1 MILDAIPETG
11 LPMAP
16 PRQRVRE
23 ERVGGQAFDPGTGEV
38 TSLTEDELQA
48 LRRAAAEDDTLRYF
62 ATRSWTSGVLPEGC
76 LSTPNRIYLE
86 VTGRCNLSCVMCYR
100 EGEDEEE
107 FPTEEL
113 TDLIG
118 RLAAIGV
125 HEIRFTGGEPT
136 VRDDLPALIDAAL
149 GHGLYTS
156 LGTNGVWRE
165 GLARELLARPIGRYL
180 VSLDGPEEINDALR
194 GAGAFARTAATL
206 SRLVTAGRKVRV
218 NTVIT
223 PHVLDMLPD
232 FARQLADRGVRHL
245 SLIAPRPTGRGATDA
260 FNTDRPGAAEMARV
274 SRMLPDLQGQTGV
287 QVEFQYGSDAGTATG
302 QSSDPVI
309 RKVLCCPAGREAA
322 FISPAGWLHACGCS
336 PGGSADAAARAP
348 FAAGNVRGLSAR
360 ALHAL
365 WLGSDV
371 WGVFR
376 DLRRSK
382 HAACFTCA
390 RYGNGCF
397 GSCPVHAYLASGD
410 FAGPDPLC
418 PLAGC

>member
-1 MILDAIPETG
+1 MIVDTTAETA
-11 LPMAP
+11 LPMVP

-48 LRRAAAEDDTLRYF
+48 RRRAAADDHTLRYF
-62 ATRSWTSGVLPEGC
+62 ATRSWTSGELPEGC

-100 EGEDEEE
+100 EGDDGGE
-107 FPTEEL
+107 FSTEEL

-118 RLAAIGV
+118 RLAATGV

-156 LGTNGVWRE
+156 LGTNGVWRD
-165 GLARELLARPIGRYL
+165 GLAEELLARPIGRTL

-194 GAGAFARTAATL
+194 GAGAFARTTGTL
-206 SRLVTAGRKVRV
+206 DRLVAAGRKVRV

-223 PHVLDMLPD
+223 PRVLDVLPD

-245 SLIAPRPTGRGATDA
+245 SLIAPRPTGRGAGEA
-260 FNTDRPGAAEMARV
+260 FSTDRPGAADMARV

-287 QVEFQYGSDAGTATG
+287 QVEFQYGADTGATAGQA
-302 QSSDPVI
+302 SDPVI

-336 PGGSADAAARAP
+336 PGGSADATARAS

-365 WLGSDV
+365 WLGAPA

-382 HAACFTCA
+382 HSACFACA

-397 GSCPVHAYLASGD
+397 GSCPVHAYLASGSFD
-410 FAGPDPLC
+410 GPDPLC